1 MKILRRIDTIV
12 TPAVKTMIAL
22 LLFMM
27 LIIGL
32 MQVLTRYVFSFSFTW
47 SEELL
52 RLCMLWAA
60 FLSAS
65 LGVREKKHIGLE
77 MVVQKF
83 TESFRMKFEIFL
95 NIIVATLLC
104 IFWFLALKL
113 TIFMSD
119 MVSPILQI
127 SKLVWYLS
135 VLSGFTLM
143 VFYYLRIIVD
153 SISEVRNCSKYK
165 GR

>member
-1 MKILRRIDTIV
+1 MKILKRIDKIV
-12 TPAVKTMIAL
+12 TPIVKAMIAL
-22 LLFMM
+22 LLFTM
-27 LIIGL
+27 LVIGL

-60 FLSAS
+60 FLAAS

-77 MVVQKF
+77 MVAQKF
-83 TESFRMKFEIFL
+83 PESFRMRFEIIL

-119 MVSPILQI
+119 MVSPILQV
-127 SKLVWYLS
+127 SKSVWYLS
-135 VLSGFTLM
+135 VLLGFTLM
-143 VFYYLRIIVD
+143 VFYYLRIIID
-153 SISEVRNCSKYK
+153 SISATRKCSKNK
-165 GR
+165 GC

>member
-1 MKILRRIDTIV
+1 MKILSRIDKIITPIV
-12 TPAVKTMIAL
+12 QAMIAV

-32 MQVLTRYVFSFSFTW
+32 MQVLTRYVFSFSFIW

-60 FLSAS
+60 FLAAS

-83 TESFRMKFEIFL
+83 SEPFRIKFEFVL

-104 IFWFLALKL
+104 IFWFLAMKL

-127 SKLVWYLS
+127 SKSLWYLS

-153 SISEVRNCSKYK
+153 SISKIRNGS
-165 GR
+165 

>member
-1 MKILRRIDTIV
+1 MKILSRIDKIITPIV
-12 TPAVKTMIAL
+12 KAMIAV

-32 MQVLTRYVFSFSFTW
+32 MQVLTRYVFSFSFIW

-60 FLSAS
+60 FLAAS

-83 TESFRMKFEIFL
+83 SEPFRIKFEFVL

-104 IFWFLALKL
+104 IFWFLAMKL

-127 SKLVWYLS
+127 SKSLWYLS

-153 SISEVRNCSKYK
+153 SMSKIRK
-165 GR
+165 GS